1 MAQDTVNAA
10 PGDSS
15 ARGDSAATRSSD
27 TLGVPRAPGRIDCAR
42 PALAR
47 RTSCRR
53 ECKCKKHRKAR
64 AVQHSEGQHD
74 DLACLPGARS
84 RERGHRGAAASWHGS
99 GPPRRHARRVVSAAP
114 DARTS
119 FGLTRLSRSPF
130 PGNRISGPEKNAQKR
145 PADCNAAVSENE
157 PSHRS
162 PPIRGLS
169 YTFRKSPV
177 APDCVVAHAVQIGP
191 VSATNSLRTGKLT
204 GNFAD
209 SGPNAA
215 FRRAVAG

>member
-15 ARGDSAATRSSD
+15 ARGASTATRSSD
-27 TLGVPRAPGRIDCAR
+27 PLRVPRAPDCIDCAR
-42 PALAR
+42 PLLAR

-53 ECKCKKHRKAR
+53 ERKCRKHRQAR

-84 RERGHRGAAASWHGS
+84 RESGHRGAAASWHGS

-119 FGLTRLSRSPF
+119 VGVTGIRTESLPL
-130 PGNRISGPEKNAQKR
+130 
-145 PADCNAAVSENE
+145 AVS
-157 PSHRS
+157 
-162 PPIRGLS
+162 
-169 YTFRKSPV
+169 
-177 APDCVVAHAVQIGP
+177 
-191 VSATNSLRTGKLT
+191 VSGKRDFGAREKCAETTCRL
-204 GNFAD
+204 
-209 SGPNAA
+209 
-215 FRRAVAG
+215 

>member
-15 ARGDSAATRSSD
+15 ARGAPTATRSSD

-42 PALAR
+42 APLAR

-53 ECKCKKHRKAR
+53 ERKCGKHRQAR

-84 RERGHRGAAASWHGS
+84 RESGHRGAAASWHGS
-99 GPPRRHARRVVSAAP
+99 GAPRRHARRVVSAAP

-119 FGLTRLSRSPF
+119 FGVTGIRTESLPRASPF
-130 PGNRISGPEKNAQKR
+130 PGNGISGPEKNAQKR
-145 PADCNAAVSENE
+145 PADCNE
-157 PSHRS
+157 P
-162 PPIRGLS
+162 
-169 YTFRKSPV
+169 
-177 APDCVVAHAVQIGP
+177 
-191 VSATNSLRTGKLT
+191 SLRTNGRT
-204 GNFAD
+204 DPRQFG
-209 SGPNAA
+209 A
-215 FRRAVAG
+215 FRTPSGNLR